1 MANTKKLTITTSK
14 RSAMKITRSALKAK
28 RLVYIAL
35 ANKPLKYR
43 NGRSRIAYI
52 GTTKKGAPRIADSA
66 AKCAVEALKLHGVS
80 ELSFSVVTCTPR
92 PAVQTWRKLEAGLI
106 LEFKALYGDQPLCNT
121 QGKRQKWKDEL
132 EYFTAH
138 RLESVIKKYS

>member
-14 RSAMKITRSALKAK
+14 RSAIKITRSALKAK
-28 RLVYIAL
+28 RLVYIGL
-35 ANKPLKYR
+35 ANKTLKYK

-52 GTTKKGAPRIADSA
+52 GTTKNGAPRIASSA
-66 AKCAVEALKLHGVS
+66 AKRAVFALKLHGVS
-80 ELSFSVVTCTPR
+80 ELTFFVVTCAAR
-92 PAVQTWRKLEAGLI
+92 QSVQTWRKLETGLI

-121 QGKRQKWKDEL
+121 HGKRQKWNDEL

-138 RLESVIKKYS
+138 RLASVIKKYS